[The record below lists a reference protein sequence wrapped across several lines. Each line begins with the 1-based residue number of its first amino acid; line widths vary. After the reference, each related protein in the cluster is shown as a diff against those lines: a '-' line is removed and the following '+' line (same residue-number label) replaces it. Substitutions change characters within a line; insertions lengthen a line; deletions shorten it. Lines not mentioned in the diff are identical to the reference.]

1 MIETLGLVAALIAI
15 GGFIWAMI
23 RHFQPEKAKRAQ
35 SLHEAKTTFTYCYNN
50 WREATLSSKHLH
62 LLSNE
67 DFKNV
72 AFHKNL
78 ITNLSENER
87 LFMFV
92 CSIVHGLWGDWIPRD
107 IASEKILIAV
117 VTLLDGRRGWRPV
130 WRSAYI
136 IEMLAGESKDT
147 WHIHVPK
154 ELQDNDNLKLV
165 CKTIS
170 GIGVISYLA
179 GLAKG
184 DNPHLLDKSYALLQ
198 EIDAFSPGEIPP
210 EFNKANVSI

>member
-1 MIETLGLVAALIAI
+1 MVEALGLIAALIAI
-15 GGFIWAMI
+15 GGFIWGTI
-23 RHFQPEKAKRAQ
+23 RRLQPEKAKRAQ
-35 SLHEAKTTFTYCYNN
+35 ALNEAKTNFAYCYNN
-50 WREATLSSKHLH
+50 WQEATLSSKHLH

-67 DFKNV
+67 DFKKV
-72 AFHKNL
+72 VFHKAQ
-78 ITNLSENER
+78 ITALSENER

-107 IASEKILIAV
+107 IDPEKILTAV

-136 IEMLAGESKDT
+136 VEMLTGESKNA

-165 CKTIS
+165 RKIIS
-170 GIGVISYLA
+170 GIGVIPYLA
-179 GLAKG
+179 ALAKG
-184 DNPHLLDKSYALLQ
+184 DNRHLLDKSYALLQ
-198 EIDAFSPGEIPP
+198 EIDAFNPGKIPP
-210 EFNKANVSI
+210 EFNKANVSL